1 MDTATPTTVATP
13 GLPAREPSAAERVYR
28 HVRSAILDRRYAD
41 NELLAEGRIAEETGV
56 SRTPV
61 REALLRLE
69 AEGMIRLL
77 PKRGALVL
85 PVSVQEW
92 RDVLATRALVEAHS
106 ATAVIAAGRG
116 PVLAEVLDVHLGRL
130 CAAAETDDVTGY
142 VAADRDFHAAIVAAA
157 GNAILTKL
165 YGTLRDRQLR
175 MGATNLLSADGAP
188 LRARMAATAA
198 EHRAIAEAIRAG
210 DADLAEELTRDHLA
224 HADRTLREN

>member
-1 MDTATPTTVATP
+1 MDTALSDATSAP
-13 GLPAREPSAAERVYR
+13 VREPSAADRVYA
-28 HVRSAILDRRYAD
+28 HVRAGVLDRRYPD

-69 AEGMIRLL
+69 GEGMVRLL

-92 RDVLATRALVEAHS
+92 RDVLATRLLVESHS
-106 ATAVIAAGRG
+106 AATVVAAGRG
-116 PVLAEVLDVHLGRL
+116 PTLADVLDVHLDRL
-130 CAAAETDDVTGY
+130 CSAAAANDVPAY

-175 MGATNLLSADGAP
+175 MGATNLMAADGAP
-188 LRARMAATAA
+188 LRARMDATAA
-198 EHRAIAEAIRAG
+198 EHRSIAAAIR
-210 DADLAEELTRDHLA
+210 DADADRAVDLTRAHLA
-224 HADRTLREN
+224 TAERTLRES